1 VRVGTGR
8 PGVHDVGHVTHG
20 LARMHGTPRALAS
33 IITRARSSL
42 QARVEHCFLLH
53 KSIDTHTHFCK
64 LVFEAIVPLWVKAQ
78 GCAAQ
83 THRTSTD
90 QPCPAHRAFSCR
102 PIWSST
108 QAMAPKSMRT
118 PSCSATKIPDQ
129 IVTRA
134 LKQSQH
140 DAARPH
146 VCFHRP
152 QLDGVQRVCQG
163 EREAPVL
170 FLCAHPRL
178 ANRARVNCS
187 TPDTCF
193 AASDKA
199 LSGKGKELHVAAC
212 ACAHSVRTKHQA

>member
-1 VRVGTGR
+1 VQRRLTA
-8 PGVHDVGHVTHG
+8 P
-20 LARMHGTPRALAS
+20 PRINPALRTA
-33 IITRARSSL
+33 
-42 QARVEHCFLLH
+42 H
-53 KSIDTHTHFCK
+53 
-64 LVFEAIVPLWVKAQ
+64 P
-78 GCAAQ
+78 AAGP
-83 THRTSTD
+83 SG
-90 QPCPAHRAFSCR
+90 
-102 PIWSST
+102 
-108 QAMAPKSMRT
+108 APPKPWHPSRWRT
-118 PSCSATKIPDQ
+118 PFCSATKIPDQ